1 MLRDIDGNSCELVE
15 RQLDIGIAEELR
27 LFGWRDWKRY
37 SGHWGEFQSGM
48 LGEVA
53 IFLFFGFFFWKAM
66 EKTRKGGGECG
77 RFNRYATG
85 LNRILIEVLGK
96 RWRDHSL

>member
-15 RQLDIGIAEELR
+15 RQLDIGIAEVLR
-27 LFGWRDWKRY
+27 LFGRGDWERY
-37 SGHWGEFQSGM
+37 SGHWGDFQSGM
-48 LGEVA
+48 SGEVA
-53 IFLFFGFFFWKAM
+53 ISWKAM
-66 EKTRKGGGECG
+66 EKTRKRGGKCG

-85 LNRILIEVLGK
+85 LNRFLIEVLRK